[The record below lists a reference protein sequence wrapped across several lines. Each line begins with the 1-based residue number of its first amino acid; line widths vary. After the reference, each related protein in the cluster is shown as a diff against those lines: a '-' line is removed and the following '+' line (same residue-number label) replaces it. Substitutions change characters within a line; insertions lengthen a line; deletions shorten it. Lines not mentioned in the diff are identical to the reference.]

1 MIGFKYTKTSESET
15 RAKNLKVILVETEQ
29 PHIDQNFLGC
39 FWASQ

>member
-15 RAKNLKVILVETEQ
+15 RAKNLKVILVETKP

-39 FWASQ
+39 YWASQ